1 MKPRY
6 TTITDPDDIA
16 ALIRLGKYRE
26 DRPFFVRPG
35 TALLVLVND
44 AFAKWRESREGKR
57 L

>member
-16 ALIRLGKYRE
+16 ALIALGKYRE
-26 DRPFFVRPG
+26 DKPFFVRSG
-35 TALLVLVND
+35 AALLVLLND
-44 AFAKWRESREGKR
+44 AFRAWRESREGKR